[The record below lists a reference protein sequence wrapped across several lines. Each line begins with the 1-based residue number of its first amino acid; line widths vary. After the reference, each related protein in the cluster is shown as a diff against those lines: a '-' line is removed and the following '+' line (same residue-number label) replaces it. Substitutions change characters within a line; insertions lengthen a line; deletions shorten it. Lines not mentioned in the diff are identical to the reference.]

1 MRLLRRIFIILGI
14 VLVLALI
21 VAGFVIYQTGHRALP
36 DYNQDISLEGI
47 GQDVRVYR
55 DSAAVPHVYADNTH
69 DLYMATGYLMAQD
82 RLWQM
87 DLLRRV
93 TQGRLSEIFGK
104 QMLEDDMIM
113 RSLRIPRKSRQVL
126 NRSDQQVIR
135 ALKAFAAGVNAYMDH
150 QSADLPPEF
159 AILGYEPEAWKPEH
173 SVNLIGYMA
182 WDLAPAWHAEVVMN
196 KIASKVSEEKWEMMI
211 PRLREQD
218 SHIYPEYNHSE
229 ELSRVMPL
237 LLDHSQKLDKMGL
250 KVFTGSN
257 NWAVSGDKTTTGK
270 PLFANDM
277 HLGLF
282 APGIWYQI
290 HQVIEGELNV
300 TGVALPG
307 QPLVISGHNDT
318 IAWGMTNVML
328 DDMDFYRETVNPQD
342 STQYRY
348 NGRWRD
354 MEVQEENIAIKGGD
368 TISRRLFFTH
378 RGPVIS
384 RFKDLDD
391 QSLSMRWVGNEYSNE
406 LKAVYQLN
414 RAGSWADFKQAVKGF
429 KSISQNINY
438 ADIHG
443 NIGLYCCAGVPIR
456 EGNSGRVYP
465 GDTSRFDWKGFVPF
479 EDLPHQYNP
488 DDGMVSSANNKTVD
502 PDYPH
507 HISHWFDLA
516 PRIDRIR
523 QMIKE
528 KKKLAPE
535 DFMDIQTDQQSL
547 MVDLFRE
554 DIIAELEKREDMPSM
569 HQKSFQLLRE
579 WDAVYRKGDPA
590 PAIFEQFYLTFLK
603 NLIKD
608 ELGEELYTEYLG
620 SKILVRNLM
629 KNVWDNPQ
637 SSWCD
642 DVTTTGR
649 RETFGELIRKSFDQT
664 VERLSEEMG
673 KRPERWEWGRIH
685 RLELKHPIGGEVPII
700 DLLFNMNRGP
710 FEVGGSFH
718 TVCPYS
724 YSFRNPFSVNHGA
737 SHRHVYS
744 TANWDQSRTIIPTG
758 TSGIPASEHYGD
770 QTRRYINKLY
780 RQDVVS
786 RKKVEEKA
794 RYQMNISG
802 N

>member
-1 MRLLRRIFIILGI
+1 MRLFRRIFILLGI
-14 VLVLALI
+14 ILLLALI
-21 VAGFVIYQTGHRALP
+21 VAGFVVYQTGHRALP
-36 DYNQDISLEGI
+36 DYNEDVRLKGI
-47 GQDVRVYR
+47 RQDVKVFR
-55 DSAAVPHVYADNTH
+55 DSAAVPHVYAGNTH

-104 QMLEDDMIM
+104 QMLEDDVIM
-113 RSLRIPRKSRQVL
+113 RSLRIPHKSRQVL
-126 NRSDQQVIR
+126 NRSDQQVID
-135 ALKAFAAGVNAYMDH
+135 ALRAFAAGVNTYIDQH
-150 QSADLPPEF
+150 SEDLPPEF
-159 AILGYEPEAWKPEH
+159 ALLGYKPETWKPEH

-182 WDLAPAWHAEVVMN
+182 WDLAPAWHAEVVLN

-211 PRLREQD
+211 PRVKEQK
-218 SHIYPEYNHSE
+218 SHIYPEYQYSE
-229 ELSRVMPL
+229 ELSQVMPL
-237 LLDHSQKLDKMGL
+237 FLDHSQRLDQLGL

-257 NWAVSGDKTTTGK
+257 NWAVSGKKSTTGK

-282 APGIWYQI
+282 APGIWYQV

-307 QPLVISGHNDT
+307 QPLVVSGHNDT

-328 DDMDFYRETVNPQD
+328 DDMDFYRETVNPED

-348 NGRWRD
+348 NGQWRD
-354 MEVQEENIAIKGGD
+354 MEVQSEKFAIKGGD
-368 TISRRLFFTH
+368 TIPRSLLFTH

-384 RFKDLDD
+384 RFKEVQD
-391 QSLSMRWVGNEYSNE
+391 QTLSMRWIGNEYSNE
-406 LKAVYQLN
+406 LNAIYLLN
-414 RAGSWADFKQAVKGF
+414 RAGSWTDFKHAVKGF

-443 NIGLYCCAGVPIR
+443 NIGLYCCAGVPLR
-456 EGNSGRVYP
+456 EGNPGKIYP
-465 GDTSRFDWKGFVPF
+465 GDTSRYDWKGFVPF

-488 DDGMVSSANNKTVD
+488 EDGMVSSANNKTVD

-523 QMIKE
+523 QMLKE
-528 KKKLAPE
+528 KKKLSPE
-535 DFMDIQTDQQSL
+535 DFMEIQTDHRSL
-547 MVDLFRE
+547 MVNLFRE
-554 DIIAELEKREDMPSM
+554 DIIAQLEKKDDMPSM
-569 HQKSFQLLRE
+569 HQKSLQLLKD
-579 WDAVYRKGDPA
+579 WDAVYRKGEPA

-608 ELGEELYTEYLG
+608 ELGEELYREYLG

-629 KNVWDNPQ
+629 KNVWANPQ
-637 SSWCD
+637 CSWCD
-642 DVTTTGR
+642 NVTTTTR
-649 RETFGELIRKSFDQT
+649 RETFAELVRKSFSQA
-664 VERLSEEMG
+664 VERLSKQMG
-673 KRPERWEWGRIH
+673 KQPERWEWGRIH
-685 RLELKHPIGGEVPII
+685 QLELKHPIGGQVPII

-744 TANWDQSRTIIPTG
+744 AADWDQSRTIIPTG
-758 TSGIPASEHYGD
+758 TSGIPASEYYCD
-770 QTRRYINKLY
+770 QTERYINKSY

-786 RKKVEEKA
+786 RKRVEEKA

-802 N
+802 K